1 MRVIVGLTGKTTND
15 PADAI
20 GQIAQ
25 LERDTTWGPIPGEII
40 SYDAAK
46 GTGTVRPLYKPV
58 VNGKTLDM
66 PDLYEVPVDM
76 PRTAGM
82 GMTFPVPAGTKVM
95 LTPQMRALDEYEE
108 GNAGT
113 PYDAR
118 SFHIS
123 TMRASLSGGDS
134 LSDPL
139 PGADADNFHLRFN
152 ASGSFGLKGS
162 PDGKFQMTGAEGDV
176 FAILAEFMQLVASDE
191 LQIAYGSSAG
201 TGHAL
206 KNRAALLALAA
217 KIEAMVL

>member
-1 MRVIVGLTGKTTND
+1 MTGLIGKTLND
-15 PADAI
+15 PADAV

-25 LERDTTWGPIPGEII
+25 VERETQWGPIPGEIV
-40 SYDAAK
+40 SYDAAT

-76 PRTAGM
+76 PRTANG

-95 LTPQMRALDEYEE
+95 LTPQMRALDDYEE
-108 GNAGT
+108 GNDGT

-123 TMRASLSGGDS
+123 NMRASLSGGDS

-162 PDGKFQMTGAEGDV
+162 PDGKFQLTGAQGDV
-176 FAILAEFMQLVASDE
+176 IDLLAEVCETLGVLTTTVTS
-191 LQIAYGSSAG
+191 GSS
-201 TGHAL
+201 TGVWPITQQA
-206 KNRAALLALAA
+206 ALAA
-217 KIEAMVL
+217 LAARLRAMVL